1 MGVKPLQFANP
12 QRFVRTYTSRASA
25 HAPRVMERVSTSR
38 TAEYVALYRALET
51 TERRREPLFR
61 DRLAPRFLTGSR
73 AAWLALSHVPGMRSM
88 IERYG
93 DTRAP
98 GARTSTI
105 ARTRYI
111 DDFVRKEIKRGI
123 RQLVL
128 LGAGF

>member
-1 MGVKPLQFANP
+1 MSVQPLQFANP
-12 QRFVRTYTSRASA
+12 PRFVRTYTF
-25 HAPRVMERVSTSR
+25 PRVRPCARVMGRVSTSR

-51 TERRREPLFR
+51 NERRREPLFR

-73 AAWLALSHVPGMRSM
+73 AAWLALSHVPGMRAM